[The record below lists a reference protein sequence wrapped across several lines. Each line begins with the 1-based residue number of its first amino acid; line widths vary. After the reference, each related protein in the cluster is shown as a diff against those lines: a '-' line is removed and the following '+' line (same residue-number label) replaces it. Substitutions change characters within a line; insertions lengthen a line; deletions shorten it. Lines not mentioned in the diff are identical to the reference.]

1 MLQYKLE
8 IKLQYSDTSE
18 QKNEDIT
25 DCLYLNGIKLENYN
39 TLVENYSL
47 ETSDGYCTGTDSSS
61 FHSYT
66 NVAGELFVRILLLP
80 KTYIFIFQ

>member
-1 MLQYKLE
+1 M
-8 IKLQYSDTSE
+8 
-18 QKNEDIT
+18 
-25 DCLYLNGIKLENYN
+25 NGIKLENEN
-39 TLVENYSL
+39 TSAENYSL

-66 NVAGELFVRILLLP
+66 NVAGKLFVRILLLP

>member
-1 MLQYKLE
+1 LGNNAKQIYGHHHDIAKL
-8 IKLQYSDTSE
+8 IVVPQTA
-18 QKNEDIT
+18 
-25 DCLYLNGIKLENYN
+25 
-39 TLVENYSL
+39 ENYSL

-66 NVAGELFVRILLLP
+66 NVAGKLFVRILLLP